1 MLRCK
6 RKKHDVYLGLGSN
19 LGDRGE
25 NLKNAIKHINERIG
39 DVISISA
46 FYVTEPVGFD
56 SQNQF
61 LNAAIHVRARLSPA
75 TVLSVSQEIEQEMG
89 RHTKSVAGVH
99 TDRIIDI
106 DLLLY
111 DDLIFRSDELTLPH
125 PHLHERDF
133 VLMPLSEIAA
143 EYKHP
148 LLGKT
153 IEELKELYMKSN
165 P

>member
-1 MLRCK
+1 M
-6 RKKHDVYLGLGSN
+6 HDVYLGLGTN

-25 NLKNAIKHINERIG
+25 NLENAIKYITKRIG
-39 DVISISA
+39 EVISISA
-46 FYVTEPVGFD
+46 FYVTEPVGFE
-56 SQNQF
+56 SANQF
-61 LNAAIHVRARLSPA
+61 LNAAIHIRTKHSP
-75 TVLSVSQEIEQEMG
+75 VSILHITQEIEQAMG
-89 RHTKSVAGVH
+89 RHTKSAGGVH

-111 DDLIFRSDELTLPH
+111 DDLIFASDELTLPH

-143 EYKHP
+143 ARRHP

-153 IEELKELYMKSN
+153 IEELKELYKKNN